1 MDDQSRLTEA
11 LAEYLTEFG
20 QRHWYVN
27 ERYWERAQLAF
38 IHAKK
43 KTRTGG
49 IHEAMVMARLVEGR
63 IRLRRYVLLASE
75 EEWLACDQE
84 AFEGFLE
91 DGPRGLKRGHTRT
104 KRTICSCGFRVHRS
118 GVRASRY
125 ARDLARRY
133 GKSGIQRSYRCDEN
147 PRAFHLT
154 SQQKGS
160 RKPIPD
166 AYIDPGVDWFR

>member
-1 MDDQSRLTEA
+1 MGDQSRLTEA
-11 LAEYLTEFG
+11 LAEYRREFG

-27 ERYWERAQLAF
+27 ERHWERAQLTF

-43 KTRTGG
+43 KMRTGG
-49 IHEAMVMARLVEGR
+49 THEAMVMARLIGGR
-63 IRLRRYVLLASE
+63 VRLRRYVLLASE
-75 EEWLACDQE
+75 EEWLTCDQE
-84 AFEGFLE
+84 AFDGFLE
-91 DGPRGLKRGHTRT
+91 DGPRGLKRGRTRV
-104 KRTICSCGFRVHRS
+104 KRTICSCGFRIHRS

-125 ARDLARRY
+125 ARDLARQY
-133 GKSGIQRSYRCDEN
+133 GKSGTQRSYRCDEN

-166 AYIDPGVDWFR
+166 AYIDPDVDWFQ